1 MVGSLA
7 NSVMLGRCHD
17 PDPITVS
24 VAHWES
30 YYQGGRIAA
39 CPTGP
44 DPNYTLELHDVW
56 TEFFGGLAEAARLLD
71 IGTGNGAIPLIARQ
85 TADNLGRTYE
95 IHGADLAQI
104 NPSRDV
110 ADGARL
116 FAGITFH
123 PGVAAEKLPFEAAS
137 FGAVSGQYALE
148 YTDTRQSLAQVL
160 RVLKPGAAAQFVMHH
175 ADSLIV
181 ERAHASLRHA
191 DAVLM
196 DTKVHRKLRRFLDAE
211 QRSRDAARRAWDDLA
226 TALST
231 LRSSGQGDADR
242 LIIDVTLDAVPKLL
256 DSRRSLSRAALD
268 REIDSVEN
276 DLRNSVRRLHD
287 LVGAAITHSAMAEYE
302 QRARSLGFVDVT
314 SRPLYH
320 ARRALVGWCFRL
332 RKPP

>member
-1 MVGSLA
+1 
-7 NSVMLGRCHD
+7 LG
-17 PDPITVS
+17 

-39 CPTGP
+39 CPTGQ
-44 DPNYTLELHDVW
+44 DLNYTLELHDVW
-56 TEFFGGLAEAARLLD
+56 TEFFGGLGGAARLLD
-71 IGTGNGAIPLIARQ
+71 IGTGNGAISLIARQ
-85 TADNLGRTYE
+85 TADSLGRTYE
-95 IHGADLAQI
+95 IHGADLAEI
-104 NPSRDV
+104 NPRRDV
-110 ADGARL
+110 ADGTRL

-123 PGVAAEKLPFEAAS
+123 PGVAAEKLPFEGES
-137 FGAVSGQYALE
+137 FSAVSGQYALE

-175 ADSLIV
+175 ADSIIID
-181 ERAHASLRHA
+181 RAHASLRHA

-211 QRSRDAARRAWDDLA
+211 QRPRAAARRAWDDLA

-231 LRSSGQGDADR
+231 LHANGRADADR
-242 LIIDVTLDAVPKLL
+242 LVIDVTLDAVSKLL
-256 DSRRSLSRAALD
+256 ESRRSLSRAALD

-276 DLRNSVRRLHD
+276 DLRNSVRRLQD
-287 LVGAAITHSAMAEYE
+287 LIGAAITDSVMAEYA

-314 SRPLYH
+314 YTPMYH
-320 ARRALVGWCFRL
+320 ARRALVGWRFRL

>member
-1 MVGSLA
+1 MSL
-7 NSVMLGRCHD
+7 SV
-17 PDPITVS
+17 T
-24 VAHWES
+24 HWES
-30 YYQGGRIAA
+30 YYQGGRLAA
-39 CPTGP
+39 CPTGQ
-44 DPNYTLELHDVW
+44 DANYTLELHEVW
-56 TEFFGGLAEAARLLD
+56 ADFFGDLAEAARVLD

-85 TADNLGRTYE
+85 TAGHLGRTYE

-104 NPSRDV
+104 NPRRDV

-123 PGVAAEKLPFEAAS
+123 PGVAAEKLPFEAES

-175 ADSLIV
+175 SDSLIV

-191 DAVLM
+191 GAVLM

-211 QRSRDAARRAWDDLA
+211 RRSRDAARRAWDDLA
-226 TALST
+226 AALST
-231 LRSSGQGDADR
+231 LRSSGRADADR
-242 LIIDVTLDAVPKLL
+242 LVIDVTLDAVPKLL
-256 DSRRSLSRAALD
+256 DSRRALSRAALD

-276 DLRNSVRRLHD
+276 DLRNSVRRLND
-287 LVGAAITHSAMAEYE
+287 LIGAAITTSAMAEYE

-314 SRPLYH
+314 YSPLYH
-320 ARRALVGWCFRL
+320 AKRVLVGWCFRL

>member
-1 MVGSLA
+1 MTL
-7 NSVMLGRCHD
+7 SV
-17 PDPITVS
+17 T
-24 VAHWES
+24 HWES
-30 YYQGGRIAA
+30 YYQSGRLAA
-39 CPTGP
+39 CPTGQ

-56 TEFFGGLAEAARLLD
+56 TEFFGGLADAARLLD

-85 TADNLGRTYE
+85 AADSLGRTYE

-104 NPSRDV
+104 NPGRDV
-110 ADGARL
+110 INGARL

-137 FGAVSGQYALE
+137 FSAVSGQYALE
-148 YTDTRQSLAQVL
+148 YTDTRLSLAQVL

-196 DTKVHRKLRRFLDAE
+196 ETKVHRKLRRFLDAE
-211 QRSRDAARRAWDDLA
+211 KRSPDAARRAWDDLA
-226 TALST
+226 AALST
-231 LRSSGQGDADR
+231 LTLSGKADADR

-256 DSRRSLSRAALD
+256 DSRRSLSRPALD

-287 LVGAAITHSAMAEYE
+287 LIGAAISSSAMLEYT
-302 QRARSLGFVDVT
+302 QRANSLGFVDVT
-314 SRPLYH
+314 YRPLYH
-320 ARRALVGWCFRL
+320 ARHALVGWCFRL